1 MLQFE
6 RVVYYKVKKGQT
18 LAEIAAYFSVSERVL
33 AQENNL
39 TEPPKNGQILHI
51 PTACGNSYIV
61 REGDTKELLCGSAE
75 NYRQKNGTDS
85 FYIGMKVI
93 I

>member
-1 MLQFE
+1 MLKTEKREFYQ
-6 RVVYYKVKKGQT
+6 VKKEQT

-33 AQENNL
+33 AQENGL
-39 TEPPKNGQILHI
+39 TEPPKNGQILRI
-51 PTACGNSYIV
+51 PTACGNAYIV

-75 NYRQKNGTDS
+75 NYRQKNGTDV